1 LLVIVFTN
9 YFVMTIKK
17 LQSLCKNIFL
27 LLGFCV
33 TNSVYGQGYYNQWFF
48 GEGAGLDFNSC
59 TPVTVAGNVYSIEGC
74 ASICD
79 YYGNLLFYTDG
90 VSVWNG
96 NHALMP
102 NGSGLLG
109 HQNAAQS
116 SLIVPMPGDSNKY
129 YIFTTP
135 WYNDTGA
142 IRYSI
147 VDLSLDGGHGDVTA
161 TKNFMLHPVSEERV
175 TAVRAANGTDF
186 WILGHEPSN
195 NVFFAYLLTAGGI
208 NPVPVLSTVG
218 VTHPDIFA
226 SQGYLKPNH
235 HGDKLAMSVWFP
247 HQLEIFDFDKT
258 SGVISNPITFPTSL
272 VSYGLEFSS
281 DDNLFYFSGLTACDL
296 YQVNMNAG
304 SDSLIIASTT
314 LIASPPGPTCALLL
328 GPDGK
333 IYAAKYG
340 VPYLG
345 VINNPN
351 TQGYFC
357 NYVDNQILLSTGISQ
372 SGLPNFFEMTVC
384 TAPDVDLGNDT
395 TLCAGQSLTLSVGPA
410 NSYLWSDSTTG
421 PSITVTAPGTYWVEA
436 CIAPC
441 LARDSITVNFVPAA
455 VDILTN
461 DTAVCEGQSVMLVA
475 TGMSAY
481 TWAPQESLNISSGDT
496 VIAGPTSTTTY
507 TVTGSSSGCYD
518 TSTVTIAV
526 HPVPVITVDT
536 IPPGCPGMNNGSI
549 TLTVNDG
556 TPPYVYWWNTGDS
569 LSALSDLTNGTY
581 SVTVSDARQCS
592 ASETI
597 EFNILADCIDPVV
610 YVPNVFSPNGD
621 GINDV
626 VFVHGKDIFIDW
638 IIFDRWGEEVFES
651 KDISIGWDGTFKG
664 KKMPSDVYVYRLI
677 VTWADGTEI
686 RKKGNISLVR

>member
-1 LLVIVFTN
+1 MILKN
-9 YFVMTIKK
+9 
-17 LQSLCKNIFL
+17 LQSLYKKIFL
-27 LLGFCV
+27 FLIIF
-33 TNSVYGQGYYNQWFF
+33 SVNTIYGQGYYNQWFF

-59 TPVTVAGNVYSIEGC
+59 HPTTFAGNVHSIEGC

-90 VSVWNG
+90 VSVWND
-96 NHALMP
+96 NHVLMP

-116 SLIVPMPGDSNKY
+116 SLIVPNPGDSNQY

-142 IRYSI
+142 LRYSI
-147 VDLSLDGGHGDVTA
+147 VDITLDGGHGDVTA

-175 TAVRAANGTDF
+175 TAVRAINGTDF

-195 NVFFAYLLTAGGI
+195 NVFFAYLLTATGL

-226 SQGYLKPNH
+226 NQGYLKPNH

-247 HQLEIFDFDKT
+247 HHLEIFDFDKT
-258 SGVISNPITFPTSL
+258 SGVISHPVTFPTSL
-272 VSYGLEFSS
+272 IAYGLEFSP
-281 DDNLFYFSGLTACDL
+281 DDNLLYFSGLTACDL

-304 SDSLIIASTT
+304 NDSLMIASTT

-340 VPYLG
+340 EAYLG

-351 TQGYFC
+351 AQGLAC

-372 SGLPNFFEMTVC
+372 SGLPNFFEMNVC
-384 TAPDVDLGNDT
+384 TPPNINLGNDT
-395 TLCAGQSLTLSVGPA
+395 ILCMGQTLTLSVGPA

-421 PSITVTAPGTYWVEA
+421 PSIMITAPGTYWVEA
-436 CIAPC
+436 CSAPC
-441 LARDSITVNFVPAA
+441 LVRDSITVDFEPAA
-455 VDILTN
+455 VTLLTN
-461 DTAVCEGQSVMLVA
+461 DTAICAGQSIMLIA
-475 TGMSAY
+475 AGMSAY
-481 TWAPQESLNISSGDT
+481 TWAPQASLNLSSGDS
-496 VIAGPTSTTTY
+496 VIAEPTSTTTY

-518 TSTVTIAV
+518 TGTVTIMV
-526 HPVPVITVDT
+526 HPLPVIAIDTVM
-536 IPPGCPGMNNGSI
+536 PGCPGMDNGS
-549 TLTVNDG
+549 LTVTVISG
-556 TPPYVYWWNTGDS
+556 TSPYVYWWNTGDS
-569 LSALSDLTNGTY
+569 IPGLNNLTNGTY
-581 SVTVSDARQCS
+581 TVTVSDAHQCS
-592 ASETI
+592 VFHTI
-597 EFNILADCIDPVV
+597 DLNIITDCIDPVV
-610 YVPNVFSPNGD
+610 YVPNIFSPNGD

-626 VFVHGKDIFIDW
+626 IYVHGRDIQIDW

-651 KDISIGWDGTFKG
+651 EDISSGWDGTFKG

-677 VTWADGTEI
+677 VTWADGTET